1 MGVSGFTILLF
12 EAVLMCAIEIAENRA
27 GKPEAASAI
36 TFLEY
41 ISVER
46 LMLFAMLGD
55 AGDEAYQ
62 LTVSVES
69 EDFDIAN
76 VGSFI
81 SSFVAAIDTLFNQRN
96 AIMCGYTKFMTNFL
110 QTPRTFVVRG
120 VPKTL
125 GGAGC
130 VNNLVLD
137 NCYSHMQTFVKLAVA
152 SLDAE
157 FPMWSVMQSFS
168 VFDLNQKL
176 DDMSHALTAFLT
188 LRVSPPAHSGTVRQA
203 SWCCCEGFSEV
214 SSSWNH
220 LRALLESSWGFLGA
234 SWIGFF

>member
-36 TFLEY
+36 AFLEY

-157 FPMWSVMQSFS
+157 FPMWSVMQSF
-168 VFDLNQKL
+168 LCL
-176 DDMSHALTAFLT
+176 
-188 LRVSPPAHSGTVRQA
+188 
-203 SWCCCEGFSEV
+203 
-214 SSSWNH
+214 
-220 LRALLESSWGFLGA
+220 
-234 SWIGFF
+234 I